1 MVPREME
8 KFSRIMLLNCKLY
21 RLLGTFYGP
30 DIPSVD
36 SYGIYMNPYG
46 HPIDPYDLFKIK

>member
-36 SYGIYMNPYG
+36 PYGIYMNPYG